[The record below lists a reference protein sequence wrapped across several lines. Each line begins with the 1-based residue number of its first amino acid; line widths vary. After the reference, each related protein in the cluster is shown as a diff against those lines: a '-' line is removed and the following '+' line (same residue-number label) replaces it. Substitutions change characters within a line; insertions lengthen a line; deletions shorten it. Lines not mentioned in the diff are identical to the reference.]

1 MVGVAVIVVIAAI
14 VFAVTQLGG
23 GDDSSPG
30 TKAATQ
36 PGNQIAPARTAEPA
50 STASDSSRAKTTV
63 AVLNGTTVPGLAR
76 SVADKLEA
84 RKYRI
89 GTVTNAPD
97 QQRSATQVAYQ
108 PGSTRMA
115 RDVARIIDVGSDAVV
130 PIDEVTSATAGP
142 DALVVVTVGSDQS
155 R

>member
-1 MVGVAVIVVIAAI
+1 VVVIVAI
-14 VFAVTQLGG
+14 VFAVTQLSGG
-23 GDDSSPG
+23 SDDKTGG
-30 TKAATQ
+30 TPAATQ
-36 PGNQIAPARTAEPA
+36 TGNAIAPTRTTEPA
-50 STASDSSRAKTTV
+50 SQASESSRAKTV
-63 AVLNGTTVPGLAR
+63 VGVLNGTTVPGLAR

-108 PGSTRMA
+108 PGSVRMA

>member
-1 MVGVAVIVVIAAI
+1 MIVVIAAI
-14 VFAVTQLGG
+14 VFAITQLGG
-23 GDDSSPG
+23 DDNPS
-30 TKAATQ
+30 TKATTQ
-36 PGNQIAPARTAEPA
+36 TGNQIAPARTTEPVN
-50 STASDSSRAKTTV
+50 TASDSSRAKTTV

-108 PGSTRMA
+108 PGSVRMA

>member
-23 GDDSSPG
+23 DDNPAP
-30 TKAATQ
+30 KASTQ
-36 PGNQIAPARTAEPA
+36 PGNEIAPTRTAEPA
-50 STASDSSRAKTTV
+50 GSASESSRAKTTV

-84 RKYRI
+84 RKYKI

-97 QQRSATQVAYQ
+97 QQRSATQVASQ
-108 PGSTRMA
+108 PGNTRMA
-115 RDVARIIDVGSDAVV
+115 RDVARLIDVGSDAVV